1 MRMKNLSQNSL
12 NEFQST
18 LHFSLYPNP
27 GIDQL
32 GRKMANYQ
40 LEGTESIIN
49 TSDLP
54 PGMYSFIFTSSNIR
68 ESRTWVKA
76 E

>member
-1 MRMKNLSQNSL
+1 MRMKNLSKNSF
-12 NEFQST
+12 NELQGASQFI
-18 LHFSLYPNP
+18 FFPNP
-27 GIDQL
+27 CGDQL

-40 LEGTESIIN
+40 IEGSESIIN

-54 PGMYSFIFTSSNIR
+54 PGMYNFIFTSSNIR